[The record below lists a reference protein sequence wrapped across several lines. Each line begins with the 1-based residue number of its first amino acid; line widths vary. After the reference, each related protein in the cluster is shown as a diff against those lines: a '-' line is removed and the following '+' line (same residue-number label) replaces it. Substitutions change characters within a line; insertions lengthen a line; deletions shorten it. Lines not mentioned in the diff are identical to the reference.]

1 VAKLSNL
8 RCAFSAALV
17 VTLAG
22 CAPRG
27 EELYARAET
36 AIEKGD
42 VRAAVIDLKTLLQS
56 EPQNAQARAMLSLA
70 LLQSGDTSG
79 GEIELRKARDLGAP
93 SESILVPSCRL
104 LLAKGETEKLLETCK
119 PQSGPASAKA
129 DLEILYGNGL
139 LIASRASDAKP
150 FFESALGAEPDNVEA
165 LLGLASAMHT
175 LEGPTAARAILAK
188 ASPAIKKNARYWL
201 IVAGTDMGDK
211 DFAAAAKSFQL
222 ALDKSTKDS
231 TERLMAMGGLAEAQM
246 RQGDVKAADTTTAEL
261 IEAAPENMLVKQLR
275 GQVAAAGGKYDEARS
290 LLEEVVSAQPEN
302 YEARTLLGI
311 VNVQQ
316 GNLDQAE
323 MHFAAVVANQPDNA
337 RAQRLLAEVRA
348 QQDSPESSLAGVRM
362 ALEQTANDPTMLAM
376 ASRLSL
382 ASGDRAQALSYLAQA
397 AEQTTENSGPQTQLE
412 IANGYLAA
420 GEIDRAIE
428 ILEAIPAG
436 GITDFQREYLLMLSL
451 LRKGETEAAVSRAR
465 ALVARSDD
473 KPEVR
478 ILAAN
483 VYGAAGKPEL
493 AREQLVAAQKL
504 TPDNLQ
510 VLTNLARLD
519 LSQGNPTAAEPSFKR
534 ILDQEPDNLVATLGM
549 AATAGARKDSAATL
563 KWLTKASADHPASA
577 EAHLAL
583 AQFHLAANDVPKAK
597 AVMEAATKANPK
609 SGALANARGL
619 VLLGARDLPM
629 ATASFAEAVRLEP
642 NADGY
647 HLNLARAQMLSRD
660 PKGALSTINALLQ
673 AKPKMLAALAVG
685 ASASLQ
691 SGDLEKATGYIERM
705 RQVAPDSPLRN
716 QLEGD
721 LAMSQKRYKEA
732 LSFYEKAD
740 PAGRQRSIVIAR
752 YVAGQ
757 RSGAPEPQRP
767 VAEWVAK
774 NPADVDAVAI
784 LADWKSKQGDKS
796 GAVRTYEAA
805 LKTSPGNGILL
816 NNLAMLYLESGD
828 GRAVATAEKAY
839 KALPEVPAT
848 MDTYGWALLGAGKT
862 DQAVELLREASKGL
876 PDNAEVQ
883 YHLAAALAKAGN
895 KPEAVVLVKQSL
907 GGQLAPAIRTDA
919 QKLLAE
925 LSR

>member
-1 VAKLSNL
+1 MAKSSKLTRAL
-8 RCAFSAALV
+8 SAALV
-17 VTLAG
+17 VALAG
-22 CAPRG
+22 CAPKG
-27 EELYARAET
+27 EALYARAE
-36 AIEKGD
+36 AALEKGD
-42 VRAAVIDLKTLLQS
+42 IRAAVIDLKTLLQS
-56 EPQNAQARAMLSLA
+56 EPQNAKARAMLSLA

-93 SESILVPSCRL
+93 SELMLVPSCRL
-104 LLAKGETEKLLETCK
+104 LLAKSETEKLLEECK
-119 PQSGPASAKA
+119 PQSGPASVKA
-129 DLEILYGNGL
+129 DLEVLNGNAL
-139 LIASRASDAKP
+139 LVSSRPSDAKP

-165 LLGLASAMHT
+165 LLGLASATYT
-175 LEGPTAARAILAK
+175 LEGSTAAHAVLAK
-188 ASPAIKKNARYWL
+188 ASPAIKENARYWL
-201 IVAGTDMGDK
+201 IVAGTEMGDT
-211 DFAAAAKSFQL
+211 DFASAEKAFQL
-222 ALDKSTKDS
+222 ALDKSSKDS

-246 RQGDVKAADTTTAEL
+246 RQGDVKAADATTAKL
-261 IEAAPENMLVKQLR
+261 IEEAPKNMLVKQLR
-275 GQVAAAGGKYDEARS
+275 GQVAAAGGKYDEART
-290 LLEEVVSAQPEN
+290 LLEEVASAQPEN
-302 YEARTLLGI
+302 YEVRTLLGI

-323 MHFAAVVANQPDNA
+323 RHFAAVVANQPNNA
-337 RAQRLLAEVRA
+337 RAQRLLAELRA
-348 QQDSPESSLAGVRM
+348 QQGSPESSLAGVKM
-362 ALEQTANDPTMLAM
+362 ALEQTANDPTMLTM

-397 AEQTTENSGPQTQLE
+397 AERTTADTGPQTQLE

-451 LRKGETEAAVSRAR
+451 LKKGETEAAMSRAQ
-465 ALVARSDD
+465 ALVARSGD
-473 KPEVR
+473 KPDVR

-483 VYGAAGKPEL
+483 VYGAAGKPKL

-504 TPDNLQ
+504 APDNLQ

-534 ILDQEPDNLVATLGM
+534 ILEEEPNNLVATLGM
-549 AATAGARKDSAATL
+549 AATAGARKDTAATL
-563 KWLTKASADHPASA
+563 KWLTKASGDHPASA
-577 EAHLAL
+577 EAQLAL
-583 AQFHLAANDVPKAK
+583 AQFHLAANDVPKAR

-609 SGALANARGL
+609 SAALANARGL
-619 VLLGARDLPM
+619 VLLAARDLPV

-647 HLNLARAQMLSRD
+647 RLNLARAQMLGRD
-660 PKGALSTINALLQ
+660 SKSALATIDALLQ
-673 AKPKMLAALAVG
+673 SKPKMLPALAMG
-685 ASASLQ
+685 ATASLQ
-691 SGDLEKATGYIERM
+691 SGDLEKATGYVERM
-705 RQVAPDSPLRN
+705 RQVAPDSQPRN

-740 PAGRQRSIVIAR
+740 PAGEQRNIVIAR

-767 VAEWVAK
+767 LAEWVAK
-774 NPADVDAVAI
+774 NPADVDAVAM
-784 LADWKSKQGDKS
+784 LADWKSKSGDKS
-796 GAVRTYEAA
+796 GAVRMYDEA
-805 LKTSPGNGILL
+805 LKASPGNGILL

-828 GRAVATAEKAY
+828 GRALATAEKAY
-839 KALPEVPAT
+839 KALPQVPAI

-862 DQAVELLREASKGL
+862 DQAVEMLREASKGL
-876 PDNAEVQ
+876 SDNAEVQ
-883 YHLAAALAKAGN
+883 YHLAAALAKAGK
-895 KPEAVVLVKQSL
+895 KPEAVVLVKKSL

-925 LSR
+925 LSK